1 MVGKLQK
8 DLRDFRIS
16 EIYLMRD
23 KRCTRIAY
31 VGLATC
37 PAFTG
42 ARMRARALAQA
53 LDAAPPMPP
62 CA

>member
-1 MVGKLQK
+1 
-8 DLRDFRIS
+8 
-16 EIYLMRD
+16 MRG
-23 KRCTRIAY
+23 KRCTGIAY
-31 VGLATC
+31 VGLATY